1 MEKAYVKLLAEYKL
15 TEAELPQDAK
25 IAIKSIKDIEI
36 AITLADKKSAKAGQT
51 YSPSS
56 EVMAKIKALD
66 KWVVREILDYV
77 EDKETNTAKPAVDTA
92 KVIEEI
98 KSDAAEL
105 IDNTDKPVIADPKG
119 LKIDAEFTELL
130 KNNKSEL
137 SLDDLKLFAPVAYST
152 VFDNYD
158 QGGDNGIDTSF
169 YILKEQNEVFTLTK
183 K

>member
-1 MEKAYVKLLAEYKL
+1 MEKAYEKLLAEHKL

-25 IAIKSIKDIEI
+25 IAIKDIKNIEI
-36 AITLADKKSAKAGQT
+36 AINLSDKKSAKAGLT

-56 EVMAKIKALD
+56 EVIAKIKALD

-77 EDKETNTAKPAVDTA
+77 EDKDTNTAKPAVDTA

-98 KSDAAEL
+98 KADATTEEE
-105 IDNTDKPVIADPKG
+105 VVVADPKG
-119 LKIDAEFTELL
+119 LKIDAEFVELL

-137 SLDDLKLFAPVAYST
+137 TLDELKSSAPVAYST
-152 VFDNYD
+152 IFDNYD
-158 QGGDNGIDTSF
+158 QGGENGIDTTFFS
-169 YILKEQNEVFTLTK
+169 LVEKNELFTLTK